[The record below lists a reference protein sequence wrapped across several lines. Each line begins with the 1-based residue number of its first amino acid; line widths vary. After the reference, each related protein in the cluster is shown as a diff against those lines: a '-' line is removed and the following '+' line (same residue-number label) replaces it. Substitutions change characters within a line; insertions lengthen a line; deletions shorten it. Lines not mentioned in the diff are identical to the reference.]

1 MKMQGVFLSENMGKS
16 LILSGKI
23 AFCAALWY
31 AFCVD
36 TERGENHDF

>member
-1 MKMQGVFLSENMGKS
+1 MKMQEVFLLENMDRS

-23 AFCAALWY
+23 AFCPTLWY

-36 TERGENHDF
+36 TERGEKS

>member
-1 MKMQGVFLSENMGKS
+1 MKVFSAEIR
-16 LILSGKI
+16 ILSGKI